1 MKLAHLAALPLALGP
16 MPGQPA
22 ECDEDAGTG
31 DAADKGASDAPMGAA
46 NDGAQVE
53 EGPRDAG
60 VDGGD

>member
-1 MKLAHLAALPLALGP
+1 

-22 ECDEDAGTG
+22 ECDEDAGMG
-31 DAADKGASDAPMGAA
+31 DAPEEVASDAPMGAA
-46 NDGAQVE
+46 NDGGQVE